1 MTCSCR
7 TVSQDATA
15 NAEPFGI
22 SSTDSLDALQDGSSI
37 SNTAVAAAA
46 AAAAD
51 EQHNSSSSDAV
62 NYSAIAAATEGF
74 SGADIKLLCKEAA
87 MKPVRR

>member
-1 MTCSCR
+1 MTCSYH
-7 TVSQDATA
+7 TLSQDSTA
-15 NAEPFGI
+15 SAEPFGA

-37 SNTAVAAAA
+37 TSTAAVAAAV
-46 AAAAD
+46 AD
-51 EQHNSSSSDAV
+51 EQHSSSSGTNDAV
-62 NYSAIAAATEGF
+62 NYYAIAAATEGF

>member
-1 MTCSCR
+1 MMCSCH

-15 NAEPFGI
+15 SAEPFGA
-22 SSTDSLDALQDGSSI
+22 SSTDSLDALQDD
-37 SNTAVAAAA
+37 SNITNTIL
-46 AAAAD
+46 AD
-51 EQHNSSSSDAV
+51 EQHNTRASSDAV
-62 NYSAIAAATEGF
+62 DYSAIADATEGF